1 MLYTTPP
8 EEANDLG
15 RSSSC
20 ERVIQAEKMTNYQN
34 IIGGCFA
41 GTSKSEGPG
50 NGFYTGTK
58 LFAHFS
64 AWERSISGH
73 SYSQTRIQFK
83 KSDPVRFIIEFKS
96 TVSLKQKKISLCMS
110 KKIPK

>member
-1 MLYTTPP
+1 MGAQWFRHWEFKELTKEMLYTTLS

-20 ERVIQAEKMTNYQN
+20 ERVIQLEKMTNYQN

-41 GTSKSEGPG
+41 GASESEGSG

-58 LFAHFS
+58 LFVHFS
-64 AWERSISGH
+64 A
-73 SYSQTRIQFK
+73 
-83 KSDPVRFIIEFKS
+83 
-96 TVSLKQKKISLCMS
+96 
-110 KKIPK
+110 